1 MQNKG
6 LIRGFA
12 LILALICLYQLS
24 FTFLANK
31 VESDAKQAADNGE
44 VSSEIYY
51 LDSVANQPVYSFIPA
66 LTYKVCRENEINLG
80 LDLQGGMSVVLEV
93 SVADILT
100 SLVGDKYDP
109 LFKASIARAHEME
122 KDAQEDFITLF
133 GKAFAIENQKNGGT
147 AKLHSA
153 TYFGTQ
159 ELSQKFSSLTAS
171 DEEVLKIVKKEA
183 DGAID
188 RAFTILRARI
198 DKFGVAQPNVQKL
211 QQSGRILIELP
222 GVKDAERV
230 KKLLKTTAQLQF
242 WETLE
247 SAELMPFLFSANAR
261 LQETEENPN
270 ADVKDVAANVLNG
283 DQTNTDETTSEEN
296 NEDIT
301 SILDESSDE
310 SDSTVANADVD
321 STSLANAFNPLFEV
335 FSPAISQ
342 DGQTFQ
348 GPLLGFAAI
357 KDTAKVNEYL
367 SRRDIRKLLPAELRY
382 SKFLWTVKPREEAEG
397 ILDLIAIKSNRK
409 DEPALNGDV
418 IVDADANFGPTGNV
432 EVSMQMNNIG
442 AKNWKRVT
450 SNNIGKSV
458 AIVLDDYVYSYPTVN
473 QEIPN
478 GSSQISGNFD
488 IQEGKDLANILKA
501 GKLPA
506 RTHIIQADEVG
517 ASLGQKAIDNGL
529 ASFVAA
535 LIFVLLYMVFYYS
548 NAGLGAN
555 IALLANMFFVF
566 GVLAGFKTVLT
577 LPGIAGIVLTI
588 GMAVDANV
596 LIFERI
602 KEELNAGKNIKSAIA
617 DGYKFAYAAIID
629 ANVTT
634 LLTGIILYVFGT
646 GPIRGFAVTLII
658 GILTSLFCA
667 IFITRIILEARVSKG
682 KGINFYTGVTKGL
695 FQNNSVGFIAK
706 KKMAYAVS
714 AIIII
719 AGLGSMF
726 TRGFDQGVDF
736 TGGRSYVVSFSEDVK
751 TDDVRKVL
759 GKVFVVD
766 GEEQKPIV
774 KTFGDGNQVKLT
786 TKFMIDEADADSLV
800 EATLAS
806 GLVQIDK
813 NYQIESST
821 LVGPTIADDILKAAL
836 WAVLGSLFVIFL
848 YIIIRFGKWQYSLG
862 AVAAVFHDVLVVL
875 SLYSI
880 LYGLLPFS
888 LEIDQAFIAAILTVI
903 GYSLNDTV
911 VVFDR
916 IRERVGTTGKFSDK
930 DLINGALNS
939 TLSRTMNTS
948 LTTLIVLLVIFFM
961 GGEVIQGF
969 MFALLVGVIVG
980 TYSSLFIATPV
991 MLDTIKDKGNKA

>member
-31 VESDAKQAADNGE
+31 VEADAKQAVENGE

-51 LDSVANQPVYSFIPA
+51 LDSVANTPVYSFIPS

-100 SLVGDKYDP
+100 NLVGDKHDP
-109 LFKASIARAHEME
+109 LFQASIARTKEME

-171 DEEVLKIVKKEA
+171 DEEVLKIVKAEA

-222 GVKDAERV
+222 GVKDAERI

-242 WETLE
+242 WETRE
-247 SAELMPFLFSANAR
+247 SAELLPFLIAANTR

-270 ADVKDVAANVLNG
+270 VKA
-283 DQTNTDETTSEEN
+283 ETTDTDVVASTEGNEASEEN
-296 NEDIT
+296 SSDDIT
-301 SILDESSDE
+301 SILDENAE
-310 SDSTVANADVD
+310 GTDSTVAEGVETD
-321 STSLANAFNPLFEV
+321 STALANTFNPLFEV
-335 FSPAISQ
+335 FAPSVSQ
-342 DGQTFQ
+342 DGQPFP

-367 SRRDIRKLLPAELRY
+367 SRKDIRKLLPAELRY
-382 SKFLWTVKPREEAEG
+382 TKFLWSVKPRIEG
-397 ILDLIAIKSNRK
+397 SGVLDLIALKSNRK

-418 IVDADANFGPTGNV
+418 IVDAAANFGATGSV
-432 EVSMQMNNIG
+432 EVSMQMNNLG
-442 AKNWKRVT
+442 AKEWKRLT
-450 SNNIGKSV
+450 ANNIGKSV
-458 AIVLDDYVYSYPTVN
+458 AIVLDDYVYSFPTVN

-535 LIFVLLYMVFYYS
+535 LIFVLLYMIFYYS

-602 KEELNAGKNIKSAIA
+602 KEELNSGKNIKSAVA

-667 IFITRIILEARVSKG
+667 IFITRIILEARISKG
-682 KGINFYTGVTKGL
+682 KGINFYTGVTKNL
-695 FQNNSVGFIAK
+695 FQNNSVGFLAK
-706 KKMAYAVS
+706 KKVAYAIS
-714 AIIII
+714 ALIII

-806 GLVQIDK
+806 GLAQIDK
-813 NYQIESST
+813 DYKIESST

-836 WAVLGSLFVIFL
+836 WAVLGSLLVIFL
-848 YIIIRFGKWQYSLG
+848 YIIMRFGKWQYSLG

-880 LYGLLPFS
+880 LYGMLPFS

-916 IRERVGTTGKFSDK
+916 IRERVGTSGKFSDK
-930 DLINGALNS
+930 NLINGALNS

-991 MLDTIKDKGNKA
+991 MLDTIKDTDNKA

>member
-6 LIRGFA
+6 LIRGLAFT
-12 LILALICLYQLS
+12 LALICLYQLS

-31 VESDAKQAADNGE
+31 VESDAKQAVENGD
-44 VSSEIYY
+44 VSSEVYY
-51 LDSVANQPVYSFIPA
+51 LDSMANSPVYSFIPS
-66 LTYKVCRENEINLG
+66 LTYKVCQENEINLG

-100 SLVGDKYDP
+100 SLVGDKHDP
-109 LFKASIARAHEME
+109 LFKASIARANEME
-122 KDAQEDFITLF
+122 KDAQEDFIVLF
-133 GKAFAIENQKNGGT
+133 GKAFAIENEKIGGG

-159 ELSQKFSSLTAS
+159 ELSQKFSTLSAS
-171 DEEVLKIVKKEA
+171 DEEVMKIVKAEA

-188 RAFTILRARI
+188 RAFTILGARI

-222 GVKDAERV
+222 GVKDAERI

-242 WETLE
+242 WETRE
-247 SAELMPFLFSANAR
+247 SSELLPFLLAANAR

-270 ADVKDVAANVLNG
+270 KKDENVI
-283 DQTNTDETTSEEN
+283 TSESSTKSDATEK
-296 NEDIT
+296 ESDDIS
-301 SILDESSDE
+301 SILEEESDSN
-310 SDSTVANADVD
+310 DSTVADNVNAD
-321 STSLANAFNPLFEV
+321 STALANAFNPLFDV
-335 FSPAISQ
+335 FAPNVSREGQPSP
-342 DGQTFQ
+342 

-357 KDTAKVNEYL
+357 KDTATVNAYF
-367 SRRDIRKLLPAELRY
+367 SRKDIRKLLPVDLRY
-382 SKFLWTVKPREEAEG
+382 TKFLWSVKPRVDG
-397 ILDLIAIKSNRK
+397 SNILDLIAIKSNRK
-409 DEPALNGDV
+409 DEPTLNGDV
-418 IVDADANFGPTGNV
+418 IVDASANFGATGSV

-442 AKNWKRVT
+442 AKSWKRIT
-450 SNNIGKSV
+450 GNNKGKSI
-458 AIVLDDYVYSYPTVN
+458 AIVLDNYVYSFPTVN
-473 QEIPN
+473 TEIPN
-478 GSSQISGNFD
+478 GSSQISGNFT

-529 ASFVAA
+529 ASFIAA
-535 LIFVLLYMVFYYS
+535 LVFVLLYMFFYYS

-555 IALLANMFFVF
+555 VALLANMFFVF

-602 KEELNAGKNIKSAIA
+602 KEELNSGKNIKNAIK

-634 LLTGIILYVFGT
+634 LLTGVILYIFGT

-667 IFITRIILEARVSKG
+667 IFITRIILEARISKG
-682 KGINFYTGVTKGL
+682 KTINFYTGVTKNL
-695 FQNNSVGFIAK
+695 FQNNTVAFLEK
-706 KKMAYAVS
+706 KKLAYAVS
-714 AIIII
+714 AIIIVLGI
-719 AGLGSMF
+719 GSMV

-736 TGGRSYVVSFSEDVK
+736 TGGRSYVISFSNDVK
-751 TDDVRKVL
+751 TDEVRQVL

-774 KTFGDGNQVKLT
+774 KTFGKGNQVKLT
-786 TKFMIDEADADSLV
+786 TKFMIDQEDADSMV
-800 EATLAS
+800 VATLSS

-813 NYQIESST
+813 DYSIESST
-821 LVGPTIADDILKAAL
+821 LVGPTIADDILKSAL

-880 LYGLLPFS
+880 LYGFLPFS

-916 IRERVGTTGKFSDK
+916 IREKIGETGKFSDK
-930 DLINGALNS
+930 GLINGALNS
-939 TLSRTMNTS
+939 TLSRTLNTS

-969 MFALLVGVIVG
+969 MFALLVGVVVG

-991 MLDTIKDKGNKA
+991 MLDTIKDENKES

>member
-31 VESDAKQAADNGE
+31 VEADAKQAAENGD
-44 VSSEIYY
+44 VSSEVYY
-51 LDSVANQPVYSFIPA
+51 LDSVANTPIYSFIPA

-100 SLVGDKYDP
+100 SLVGDKHDP
-109 LFKASIARAHEME
+109 LFKATIARAHEME

-133 GKAFAIENQKNGGT
+133 GKAFVIENQKNGGN
-147 AKLHSA
+147 AKLHDA

-159 ELSQKFSSLTAS
+159 ELSQKFTTLTAS
-171 DEEVLKIVKKEA
+171 DEEVMKIVKNEA

-222 GVKDAERV
+222 GVKDAERI

-242 WETLE
+242 WETRE
-247 SAELMPFLFSANAR
+247 SAELLPFLVAANTR
-261 LQETEENPN
+261 LQETEENPKATN
-270 ADVKDVAANVLNG
+270 ETINSNLVKNDSVVAN
-283 DQTNTDETTSEEN
+283 DESN
-296 NEDIT
+296 DIT
-301 SILDESSDE
+301 SILDDNTDAT
-310 SDSTVANADVD
+310 DSTVANSTSTD
-321 STSLANAFNPLFEV
+321 STALTNAFNPLFEIFAPSV
-335 FSPAISQ
+335 SQ
-342 DGQTFQ
+342 DGQPFQ
-348 GPLLGFAAI
+348 GPLLGFASI
-357 KDTAKVNEYL
+357 KDTAKINDYL
-367 SRRDIRKLLPAELRY
+367 SRKDIRKLLPAELRY
-382 SKFLWTVKPREEAEG
+382 TKFLWSVKPRIEG
-397 ILDLIAIKSNRK
+397 SGMLDLIAIKSNRK
-409 DEPALNGDV
+409 DAPSLNGDV
-418 IVDADANFGPTGNV
+418 IVDASANFGATGSV
-432 EVSMQMNNIG
+432 EVSMSMNNLG
-442 AKNWKRVT
+442 AKKWKKLT
-450 SNNIGKSV
+450 ANNIGKSV
-458 AIVLDDYVYSYPTVN
+458 AIVLDNYVYSYPTVN

-517 ASLGQKAIDNGL
+517 ASLGQRAIDNGL
-529 ASFVAA
+529 ASFIAA
-535 LIFVLLYMVFYYS
+535 LIFVLLYMTFYYS

-602 KEELNAGKNIKSAIA
+602 KEELNGGKNIKNAVA
-617 DGYKFAYAAIID
+617 DGYKFAYAAIVD

-634 LLTGIILYVFGT
+634 LLTGVILYIFGT

-667 IFITRIILEARVSKG
+667 IFLTRVILEARISKG
-682 KGINFYTGVTKGL
+682 KGVNFYTGITKNL
-695 FQNNSVGFIAK
+695 FQNNSVAFLAK
-706 KKMAYAVS
+706 KKIAYAIS

-719 AGLGSMF
+719 AGIGSML

-736 TGGRSYVVSFSEDVK
+736 TGGRSYVVSFSDDVK
-751 TDDVRKVL
+751 TDDVRQVL
-759 GKVFVVD
+759 GKVFIVD

-774 KTFGDGNQVKLT
+774 KTFGNGNQVKLT

-800 EATLAS
+800 EATLVS

-813 NYQIESST
+813 DYKIESST

-862 AVAAVFHDVLVVL
+862 AVSAVFHDVLVVL
-875 SLYSI
+875 SLYSL
-880 LYGLLPFS
+880 LYGMLPFS

-916 IRERVGTTGKFSDK
+916 IRERIGTSGKFSDK

-969 MFALLVGVIVG
+969 MFALLVGVVVG

-991 MLDTIKDKGNKA
+991 MLDTIKDTDNKA

>member
-1 MQNKG
+1 MQNRG

-12 LILALICLYQLS
+12 LTLALICLYQLS

-31 VESDAKQAADNGE
+31 VEADAKQAVENGNAP
-44 VSSEIYY
+44 SEIYY
-51 LDSVANQPVYSFIPA
+51 LDSVANSPVYSFIPS

-93 SVADILT
+93 SVSDILAN
-100 SLVGDKYDP
+100 LVGDKNDP
-109 LFKASIARAHEME
+109 LFKASIARAKEME
-122 KDAQEDFITLF
+122 KDAQEDFIALF
-133 GKAFAIENQKNGGT
+133 EKAFALENEKLGGG

-171 DEEVLKIVKKEA
+171 DEEVMKIVKSEA

-222 GVKDAERV
+222 GVKDAERI

-242 WETLE
+242 WETRE
-247 SAELMPFLFSANAR
+247 SAELIPFLVAANAR

-270 ADVKDVAANVLNG
+270 EKVEETTDAVN
-283 DQTNTDETTSEEN
+283 TNTSEN
-296 NEDIT
+296 NSDDIT
-301 SILDESSDE
+301 SILDNESE
-310 SDSTVANADVD
+310 EGDSTTVDNTNAD
-321 STSLANAFNPLFEV
+321 STALANSFNPLFEV
-335 FSPAISQ
+335 FAPNVSQ
-342 DGQTFQ
+342 QGQPSQ
-348 GPLLGFAAI
+348 GPLLGFASI

-367 SRRDIRKLLPAELRY
+367 SRKDIRKLLPGELRY
-382 SKFLWTVKPREEAEG
+382 TKFLWSVKPRVKDSDV
-397 ILDLIAIKSNRK
+397 LDLVAIKSNRK
-409 DEPALNGDV
+409 DEASLGGDV
-418 IVDADANFGPTGNV
+418 IVDASANFGPTGGV

-442 AKNWKRVT
+442 AKRWKRLT
-450 SNNIGKSV
+450 ANNIGKSV
-458 AIVLDDYVYSYPTVN
+458 AVVLDNNVYSFPTVN

-478 GSSQISGNFD
+478 GSSQITGDFD

-506 RTHIIQADEVG
+506 RTVIIQADEVG

-529 ASFVAA
+529 ASFIAA
-535 LIFVLLYMVFYYS
+535 LVFVLLYMIFYYS
-548 NAGLGAN
+548 NAGIGAN

-602 KEELNAGKNIKSAIA
+602 KEELNSGKNIRTAIS

-634 LLTGIILYVFGT
+634 LLTGVILYVFGT

-667 IFITRIILEARVSKG
+667 IFITRLILEARISKG
-682 KGINFYTGVTKGL
+682 KGINFYTGVTKGM
-695 FQNNSVGFIAK
+695 FQNNSVSFLGK
-706 KKMAYAVS
+706 KKMAYAIS
-714 AIIII
+714 GIII
-719 AGLGSMF
+719 ALGIGSMV

-736 TGGRSYVVSFSEDVK
+736 TGGRSYVVSFSDDVK
-751 TDDVRKVL
+751 TDDVRQIL

-774 KTFGDGNQVKLT
+774 KTFGKGNQVKLT
-786 TKFMIDEADADSLV
+786 TKYMIDQENADSLV
-800 EATLAS
+800 LATLSS
-806 GLVQIDK
+806 GLEQIDK
-813 NYQIESST
+813 DYTIESST
-821 LVGPTIADDILKAAL
+821 LVGPTIADDIIKAAF
-836 WAVLGSLFVIFL
+836 WAVLGSLLVIFL

-880 LYGLLPFS
+880 LYGFLPFS

-916 IRERVGTTGKFSDK
+916 IREKIGSTGKFSDK
-930 DLINGALNS
+930 ELVNGALNS

-991 MLDTIKDKGNKA
+991 MLDTIKDDK

>member
-31 VESDAKQAADNGE
+31 VEADAKQAADNGD
-44 VSSEIYY
+44 VSSENYY
-51 LDSVANQPVYSFIPA
+51 LDSVANQPVYSLIPA

-100 SLVGDKYDP
+100 SLVGDKHDP

-122 KDAQEDFITLF
+122 KDAQEDFVTLF
-133 GKAFAIENQKNGGT
+133 GKAFAIENQKNGGS

-159 ELSQKFSSLTAS
+159 ELSQKFTSLTAP
-171 DEEVLKIVKKEA
+171 DDEVLKIVKVEA

-242 WETLE
+242 WETRE
-247 SAELMPFLFSANAR
+247 SAELIPFLVAANTR

-270 ADVKDVAANVLNG
+270 AKTEDTLNAGTVNNG
-283 DQTNTDETTSEEN
+283 DKDQAEEN
-296 NEDIT
+296 TEDIT
-301 SILDESSDE
+301 SILDEESDG
-310 SDSTVANADVD
+310 SDSTVASNTNSD
-321 STSLANAFNPLFEV
+321 STALSNTFNPLFEI
-335 FSPAISQ
+335 FAPSISQ
-342 DGQTFQ
+342 DGKAFQ

-367 SRRDIRKLLPAELRY
+367 SRKDIRKLLPAELRY
-382 SKFLWTVKPREEAEG
+382 TKFLWTVKPREKG
-397 ILDLIAIKSNRK
+397 SNILDLIALKSNRK
-409 DEPALNGDV
+409 DEAALMGDV
-418 IVDADANFGPTGNV
+418 IVDASANFGATGSV

-442 AKNWKRVT
+442 AKDWKRLT
-450 SNNIGKSV
+450 ANNIGKSV

-529 ASFVAA
+529 ASFIAA
-535 LIFVLLYMVFYYS
+535 LIFVLLYMYFYYS

-602 KEELNAGKNIKSAIA
+602 KEELNAGKNMKSSIA

-634 LLTGIILYVFGT
+634 LLTGVILYVFGT

-682 KGINFYTGVTKGL
+682 KTINFYTGITKNL

-706 KKMAYAVS
+706 KKIAYTISSIV
-714 AIIII
+714 II
-719 AGLGSMF
+719 AGLASMF
-726 TRGFDQGVDF
+726 TRGFDEGVDF
-736 TGGRSYVVSFSEDVK
+736 TGGRSYVVSFTEDVK

-806 GLVQIDK
+806 GLVQIDE
-813 NYQIESST
+813 NYSIESST
-821 LVGPTIADDILKAAL
+821 LVGPTIADDILKSAL

-862 AVAAVFHDVLVVL
+862 AVVAVFHDVLVVL

-916 IRERVGTTGKFSDK
+916 IRERIGTSGKFSDK

-991 MLDTIKDKGNKA
+991 MLDTIKDKEDNEA

>member
-12 LILALICLYQLS
+12 LTLALICLYQLS

-31 VESDAKQAADNGE
+31 VESDAKQAAESGE
-44 VSSEIYY
+44 VSSETYY
-51 LDSVANQPVYSFIPA
+51 LDSVANSPVYSFIPS

-100 SLVGDKYDP
+100 SLVGDKNDP
-109 LFKASIARAHEME
+109 LFKASIARTREME
-122 KDAQEDFITLF
+122 KESQEDFITLF
-133 GKAFAIENQKNGGT
+133 GQAFAIENEKIGGN

-159 ELSQKFSSLTAS
+159 TLSQKFSTLSAS
-171 DEEVLKIVKKEA
+171 DEEVMKIVKNEA

-211 QQSGRILIELP
+211 QQAGRILIELP
-222 GVKDAERV
+222 GVKNAERI

-242 WETLE
+242 WETRE
-247 SAELMPFLFSANAR
+247 SAELLPFLLAANAR

-270 ADVKDVAANVLNG
+270 AKPEETVA
-283 DQTNTDETTSEEN
+283 NTTTTEETESSN
-296 NEDIT
+296 NESEDDIT
-301 SILDESSDE
+301 SILDEESSE
-310 SDSTVANADVD
+310 SDSTVAANTNAD
-321 STSLANAFNPLFEV
+321 STALANAFNPLFNV
-335 FSPAISQ
+335 FAPNVSQEGQPSP
-342 DGQTFQ
+342 
-348 GPLLGFAAI
+348 GPLLGFAAV
-357 KDTAKVNEYL
+357 KDTAMVNEYL
-367 SRRDIRKLLPAELRY
+367 ARKDIRKLLPAELRY
-382 SKFLWTVKPREEAEG
+382 TKFLWSVKPRIEGSG
-397 ILDLIAIKSNRK
+397 ILDLIALKSNRK

-418 IVDADANFGPTGNV
+418 IIDASANFGATGSV

-442 AKNWKRVT
+442 AKDWKRLT
-450 SNNIGKSV
+450 ANNIGKSV
-458 AIVLDDYVYSYPTVN
+458 AIVLDNYVYSYPTVN

-506 RTHIIQADEVG
+506 RTKIIQADEVG

-529 ASFVAA
+529 ASFIAA
-535 LIFVLLYMVFYYS
+535 LIFVLLYMIFYYS

-602 KEELNAGKNIKSAIA
+602 KEELKSGKNIKNAIA
-617 DGYKFAYAAIID
+617 DGYKYAYAAIID

-646 GPIRGFAVTLII
+646 GPIRGFAITLII

-667 IFITRIILEARVSKG
+667 IFITRIILEARISKG
-682 KGINFYTGVTKGL
+682 KGINFYTGVTKDL
-695 FQNNSVGFIAK
+695 FQNNSVAFIAK
-706 KKMAYAVS
+706 KKMAYAIS
-714 AIIII
+714 GIIII
-719 AGLGSMF
+719 LGIGSMV

-736 TGGRSYVVSFSEDVK
+736 TGGRSYVVSFSKDVK

-786 TKFMIDEADADSLV
+786 TKFMIDQEDADSLV
-800 EATLAS
+800 EATLSS
-806 GLVQIDK
+806 GLVQIDTD
-813 NYQIESST
+813 YSIESST

-848 YIIIRFGKWQYSLG
+848 YIIMRFGKWQYSLG

-875 SLYSI
+875 SLYSM
-880 LYGLLPFS
+880 LYGFLPFS

-916 IRERVGTTGKFSDK
+916 IREKIGSTGRFSDN

-991 MLDTIKDKGNKA
+991 MLDTIKEDKK

>member
-12 LILALICLYQLS
+12 LTLALICLYQLS

-31 VESDAKQAADNGE
+31 VESDAKQAVESGE
-44 VSSEIYY
+44 TSSEIYY
-51 LDSVANQPVYSFIPA
+51 LDSVANSPVFSFIPS

-100 SLVGDKYDP
+100 SLVGDQHDP
-109 LFKASIARAHEME
+109 LFKASVARAREME

-133 GKAFAIENQKNGGT
+133 GKAFALENQKLGGG

-159 ELSQKFSSLTAS
+159 ELSQKFSTLSAS
-171 DEEVLKIVKKEA
+171 DEEVMKIVKTEA

-222 GVKDAERV
+222 GVKDAERI

-242 WETLE
+242 WETRE
-247 SAELMPFLFSANAR
+247 SAELLPFLLAANAR

-270 ADVKDVAANVLNG
+270 KTAEDKTVVDGTAKENSSD
-283 DQTNTDETTSEEN
+283 DES
-296 NEDIT
+296 EDIT
-301 SILDESSDE
+301 SILDSESNAD
-310 SDSTVANADVD
+310 DSTVVENTNTD
-321 STSLANAFNPLFEV
+321 STALANAFNPLFNV
-335 FSPAISQ
+335 FAPNVSQQGQPSP
-342 DGQTFQ
+342 

-357 KDTAKVNEYL
+357 KDTAKVNKYL
-367 SRRDIRKLLPAELRY
+367 ARKDIRKLLPAELRY
-382 SKFLWTVKPREEAEG
+382 TKFLWTVKPRIEG
-397 ILDLIAIKSNRK
+397 SNILDLIALKSNRK

-418 IVDADANFGPTGNV
+418 IIDASANFGATGSV
-432 EVSMQMNNIG
+432 EVSMSMNNIG
-442 AKNWKRVT
+442 AKSWKRLT
-450 SNNIGKSV
+450 ANNIGKSV
-458 AIVLDDYVYSYPTVN
+458 AIVLDDNVYSFPTVN

-478 GSSQISGNFD
+478 GSSQISGNFN

-535 LIFVLLYMVFYYS
+535 LMFVLLYMFFYYS

-602 KEELNAGKNIKSAIA
+602 KEELDSGKNIKNAIS

-667 IFITRIILEARVSKG
+667 IFITRIILEARISKG
-682 KGINFYTGVTKGL
+682 KGVNFYTGVTKGL
-695 FQNNSVGFIAK
+695 FQNNTVSFLSK
-706 KKMAYAVS
+706 KKMAYAIS
-714 AIIII
+714 GIIIV
-719 AGLGSMF
+719 LGISSMV

-736 TGGRSYVVSFSEDVK
+736 TGGRSYVVSFTNDVK
-751 TDDVRKVL
+751 TDDVRQAL

-774 KTFGDGNQVKLT
+774 KTFGNGNQVKLT
-786 TKFMIDEADADSLV
+786 TKFMIDQEDADSLV
-800 EATLAS
+800 QATLSS

-813 NYQIESST
+813 NYKIESST

-836 WAVLGSLFVIFL
+836 WAVLGSLLVIFL

-880 LYGLLPFS
+880 LYGFLPFS
-888 LEIDQAFIAAILTVI
+888 LEIDQSFIAAILTVI

-916 IRERVGTTGKFSDK
+916 IREKIGSTGKFSDK
-930 DLINGALNS
+930 ALINGALNS

-969 MFALLVGVIVG
+969 MFALLVGVVVG

-991 MLDTIKDKGNKA
+991 MLDTIKDENKDA